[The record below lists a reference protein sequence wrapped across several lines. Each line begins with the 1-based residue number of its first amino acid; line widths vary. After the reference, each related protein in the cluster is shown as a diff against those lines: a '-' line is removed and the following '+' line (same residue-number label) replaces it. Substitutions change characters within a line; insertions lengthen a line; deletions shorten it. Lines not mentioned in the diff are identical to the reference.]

1 MSSADGDTP
10 GGCWLSPAAGNCGDG
25 IWSGLPEESR
35 LLGLLVAAAGLPAL
49 PLGGKQAHP
58 PVSWGSEEAEWWVS
72 LSDLVS
78 GAWTW
83 VPGSIPARTLSSPH
97 PSLHRPASS
106 ALFAALC
113 PPARLGPLL
122 GAPRPT
128 TASTLTSV
136 RPDAAPEVTHI
147 HVPTVGK
154 CQRLAINM
162 KRKPPL
168 EGRAWYSP
176 CWRECRGERSL
187 GRVVGEVPTWE
198 VGPGVRR
205 E

>member
-1 MSSADGDTP
+1 MVGVPLGPCFRRLDMGAWLDP
-10 GGCWLSPAAGNCGDG
+10 GKDPEQPA
-25 IWSGLPEESR
+25 SLPPPPG
-35 LLGLLVAAAGLPAL
+35 LLG
-49 PLGGKQAHP
+49 
-58 PVSWGSEEAEWWVS
+58 
-72 LSDLVS
+72 
-78 GAWTW
+78 T
-83 VPGSIPARTLSSPH
+83 
-97 PSLHRPASS
+97 
-106 ALFAALC
+106 AALC

-136 RPDAAPEVTHI
+136 RPDAAPEVIHI

-162 KRKPPL
+162 ERKPPL
-168 EGRAWYSP
+168 GGRAWYSP
-176 CWRECRGERSL
+176 CWRECRGGRSL
-187 GRVVGEVPTWE
+187 GQVVGEVPTWE